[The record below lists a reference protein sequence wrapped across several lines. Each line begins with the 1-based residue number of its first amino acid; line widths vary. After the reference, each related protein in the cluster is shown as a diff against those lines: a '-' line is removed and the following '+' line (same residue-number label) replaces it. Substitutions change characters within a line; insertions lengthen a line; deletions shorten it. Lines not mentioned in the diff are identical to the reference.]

1 MSLPRFDVFR
11 ADRYAHAVNA
21 DGWPD
26 VTRARADR
34 ARRLSYARAVKV
46 DRAIAAAGAVVGA
59 AVGGELPRRAGRRGD
74 RI

>member
-26 VTRARADR
+26 VTRARAAR
-34 ARRLSYARAVKV
+34 ARRRAFARAARM
-46 DRAIAAAGAVVGA
+46 DRAIAVAAGAAAVGG
-59 AVGGELPRRAGRRGD
+59 VGGELPRRAGRRV
-74 RI
+74 

>member
-1 MSLPRFDVFR
+1 MPSPIRFDVYR
-11 ADRYAHAVNA
+11 SDRHGPALAA

-26 VTRARADR
+26 VTRARAAR

-46 DRAIAAAGAVVGA
+46 DRAIAAAAGAVAVGA
-59 AVGGELPRRAGRRGD
+59 ELPRRAGRRGD